1 LLQPQLSLVAINVV
15 CRETLKGLRPAVR
28 LAARLACVAAF
39 ALIAVSKA
47 SAQQSQPP
55 TQPPAQTPADG
66 AVENNGE
73 DFTRPQTLLQL
84 RYLYQ
89 TAPGSGTVPGTF
101 RTVTTDSLILRSDA
115 KIDFAPQW
123 TLALR
128 GDLPFTAKNAI
139 TSADPTGGYVYGL
152 GDADVQAA
160 LIRTIDARW
169 AAGAGFRVVA
179 PTGTDGLTSGT
190 WQALPMV
197 GARYML
203 PEISA
208 GSFFTGLVRY
218 AASFAAEPGAK
229 NVSNLQFAPTLNI
242 FLPNRWFVTFYPSPD
257 IRINYGDP
265 ITGQTGRLFLPF
277 DFMVGR
283 DIGKNITVSLE
294 ASVPIV
300 NQYPVY
306 DFKTVARLNL
316 KF

>member
-1 LLQPQLSLVAINVV
+1 MFGN
-15 CRETLKGLRPAVR
+15 AVR
-28 LAARLACVAAF
+28 LAPRLVGVAAF
-39 ALIAVSKA
+39 GLIVVSQA
-47 SAQQSQPP
+47 SAQQNSS
-55 TQPPAQTPADG
+55 PAQPAAG
-66 AVENNGE
+66 AAAGNNGE
-73 DFTRPQTLLQL
+73 DFTRPQTLFQL

-89 TAPGSGTVPGTF
+89 TAPGSGSVLGTI
-101 RTVTTDSLILRSDA
+101 RTVTTNSLILRSDV
-115 KIDFAPQW
+115 KIEIAPQW

-128 GDLPFTAKNAI
+128 GDLPFTAKDAI
-139 TSADPTGGYVYGL
+139 TSIDPTGGYVYGL

-160 LIRTIDARW
+160 LIRTIDSRW
-169 AAGAGFRVVA
+169 AAGAGLRVVG

-218 AASFAAEPGAK
+218 AGSFAAEPGAK
-229 NVSNLQFAPTLNI
+229 NISNLQFAPTLNI
-242 FLPNRWFVTFYPSPD
+242 FLPNFWFVTFYPSPD

-283 DIGKNITVSLE
+283 DMGKDITVSLE
-294 ASVPIV
+294 ASVPVV

>member
-55 TQPPAQTPADG
+55 TQPPAGVA
-66 AVENNGE
+66 AENNGE

-139 TSADPTGGYVYGL
+139 TSADATGGYVYGL

-160 LIRTIDARW
+160 LIKTIDARW

>member
-1 LLQPQLSLVAINVV
+1 LLQPRLPLVAINVV
-15 CRETLKGLRPAVR
+15 YRETLKGLWPAVR
-28 LAARLACVAAF
+28 LAARLAYVAAF
-39 ALIAVSKA
+39 GLIAVSGV

-55 TQPPAQTPADG
+55 AQPTADG

-89 TAPGSGTVPGTF
+89 TAPGSGTVPGTV

-139 TSADPTGGYVYGL
+139 TSADATGGYVYGL

-160 LIRTIDARW
+160 LIKTIDARW

-190 WQALPMV
+190 WQALPMA

-229 NVSNLQFAPTLNI
+229 NISNLQFAPTFNI
-242 FLPNRWFVTFYPSPD
+242 SLPNRWFITFYPSPD

-283 DIGKNITVSLE
+283 DIAKDITVSLE
-294 ASVPIV
+294 ASAPIV

>member
-1 LLQPQLSLVAINVV
+1 MAINVV

-55 TQPPAQTPADG
+55 TQPPAGVA
-66 AVENNGE
+66 AENNGE

-160 LIRTIDARW
+160 LIKTIDARW

-190 WQALPMV
+190 WQALPMA

-208 GSFFTGLVRY
+208 GSFFTGLARY

-229 NVSNLQFAPTLNI
+229 NISNLQFAPTLNI
-242 FLPNRWFVTFYPSPD
+242 SLPNRWFVTFYPSPD
-257 IRINYGDP
+257 IRINYGDS

-283 DIGKNITVSLE
+283 DLGKDVTVSLE
-294 ASVPIV
+294 ASVPVV

-306 DFKTVARLNL
+306 DLKTVARLNL

>member
-1 LLQPQLSLVAINVV
+1 MRQ
-15 CRETLKGLRPAVR
+15 AVR
-28 LAARLACVAAF
+28 LAARLAGVAAF
-39 ALIAVSKA
+39 GLIVVTQA
-47 SAQQSQPP
+47 SAQQSPS
-55 TQPPAQTPADG
+55 PAQSPAG
-66 AVENNGE
+66 AAAENNGE

-89 TAPGSGTVPGTF
+89 TAPGSGTVAGTF
-101 RTVTTDSLILRSDA
+101 RTVTTDSLILRSDV
-115 KIDFAPQW
+115 KIDIAPQW

-160 LIRTIDARW
+160 LIKTIDSRW
-169 AAGAGFRVVA
+169 AAGAGLRVVG

-203 PEISA
+203 PEIGA

-218 AASFAAEPGAK
+218 AVSFAAEPGAK
-229 NVSNLQFAPTLNI
+229 NISNLQFAPTLNI
-242 FLPNRWFVTFYPSPD
+242 SLPNRWFVTVYPSPD

-283 DIGKNITVSLE
+283 DMGKDVTVSLE
-294 ASVPIV
+294 ASVPVV

>member
-55 TQPPAQTPADG
+55 TQPPAGVA
-66 AVENNGE
+66 AENNGE

-169 AAGAGFRVVA
+169 AAGAGFRAVA

>member
-1 LLQPQLSLVAINVV
+1 VAINVV
-15 CRETLKGLRPAVR
+15 YRETLKGLRPAVG
-28 LAARLACVAAF
+28 LVARLACVAAF
-39 ALIAVSKA
+39 GLIAVSKV

-55 TQPPAQTPADG
+55 AQPPAGVA
-66 AVENNGE
+66 AENNGE

-89 TAPGSGTVPGTF
+89 TAPGSGTVPGAV

-139 TSADPTGGYVYGL
+139 TSADATGGYVYGL

-160 LIRTIDARW
+160 LIKTIDARW

-190 WQALPMV
+190 WQALPMA

-229 NVSNLQFAPTLNI
+229 NISNLQFAPTFNI
-242 FLPNRWFVTFYPSPD
+242 SLLNRWFITFYPSPD

-283 DIGKNITVSLE
+283 DIAKDITVSLE
-294 ASVPIV
+294 ASAPIV

>member
-55 TQPPAQTPADG
+55 TQPPAGVA
-66 AVENNGE
+66 AENNGE

-89 TAPGSGTVPGTF
+89 TAPGSGTVPGTV
-101 RTVTTDSLILRSDA
+101 RTVTTDSLILRSDG

-139 TSADPTGGYVYGL
+139 TSADATGGYVYGL